1 MAKVTEKKMDQIYN
15 EYQENV
21 NWPASEQTRSCY
33 SEFCRVLDDY
43 VAAACEDAFKNGYKY
58 AMMQNG
64 GAVHE

>member
-1 MAKVTEKKMDQIYN
+1 MKKVTDEELDRIYS

-33 SEFCRVLDDY
+33 SEFCRVFDDY

-58 AMMQNG
+58 AML
-64 GAVHE
+64 HR